1 MACLEGALGGGQE
14 DCLFLPV
21 FWEAPSSCEGGIGSW
36 KTTLVEKLVPV
47 LSVEEV
53 DCGSLEAK
61 LVEF

>member
-21 FWEAPSSCEGGIGSW
+21 LGEALSSCKGGIGSL
-36 KTTLVEKLVPV
+36 KTTLVGKLIPV